1 MKNVIGKELT
11 MTLFGESH
19 GEAIGCVLDGIP
31 SGIKIDEDYINEKM
45 NQRKAVGKIST
56 GRHEADEVKFL
67 SGVFNGYSEG
77 TPIAIVIQNTNV
89 HSKDYSSLS
98 NIARPSHADYAAH
111 IRYSGYEDARGGG
124 HFSGR
129 LTAPIVAAGS
139 IIRFALEQKEIVI
152 GSHILDLHGIKDKSF
167 TDLEKEINEVNHKQ
181 FPVLDEE
188 IGKQMK
194 QEIENARNRQD
205 SVGGILET
213 VISGVEAGIGEPTFS
228 SLESM
233 LSEAMFSI
241 PAVKGIEFGSGF
253 DFANMYGSEAND
265 AWIIQDNKVITQT
278 NHNGGING
286 GISNGMPITFKT
298 VIKPTPSISLEQD
311 SVNYETKENVKLSIS
326 GRHDPAIIH
335 RARAVVDAMTALV
348 IADAYMMTYGRK
360 WFEK

>member
-1 MKNVIGKELT
+1 MKKAIVTGANGFVGSNVCKRLC
-11 MTLFGESH
+11 
-19 GEAIGCVLDGIP
+19 ADGV
-31 SGIKIDEDYINEKM
+31 KVFAVVKDENEKIE
-45 NQRKAVGKIST
+45 NQKADIKNQKQT
-56 GRHEADEVKFL
+56 
-67 SGVFNGYSEG
+67 
-77 TPIAIVIQNTNV
+77 IQNSV
-89 HSKDYSSLS
+89 
-98 NIARPSHADYAAH
+98 
-111 IRYSGYEDARGGG
+111 E
-124 HFSGR
+124 
-129 LTAPIVAAGS
+129 
-139 IIRFALEQKEIVI
+139 
-152 GSHILDLHGIKDKSF
+152 
-167 TDLEKEINEVNHKQ
+167 DLEKEINEVNHKQ

-265 AWIIQDNKVITQT
+265 AWMIQDNKVITKT